1 MTDWVECNAF
11 LGGSKHVPK
20 EKLTFRPSAYGIIIN
35 EGRILLVKNR
45 STGTYSFP
53 GGGIEIG
60 ERIANAIQREVREET
75 GIEISVEK
83 NLGFSEQF
91 FYYDPL
97 DVAFHSFMFFY
108 RCKPK
113 TFDLIAD
120 ELVDDLESEKPRWIK
135 IEQLTESDMQ
145 MPEFL
150 SWIKIAQ

>member
-11 LGGSKHVPK
+11 LGGTKRVPK

-35 EGRILLVKNR
+35 DGRILLVKNR

-83 NLGFSEQF
+83 NLGLSEQF

-108 RCKPK
+108 RCTPK
-113 TFDLIAD
+113 MFDLIAD

-150 SWIKIAQ
+150 SWINIAQ